1 MKNYLKI
8 FICFVLL
15 LATNTAISQN
25 IKGAI
30 LFGTNISQVDG
41 DEVFGFKH
49 YGFNVGASAI
59 MPLGDSK
66 WSIAL
71 ETTYSQ
77 KGAYE
82 KYDPAGIDSVYPYYN
97 LRLDYVEVP
106 VVIQYTDKNIIT
118 FGTGLSWGRLIEFNE
133 IEHGLKVQWE
143 NTYGPYSRSDIDW
156 LADLRFRVYERL
168 HFNIRYSY
176 SLSKIRTRTYIKPQG
191 TTWDRRQYN
200 NIITLRLVYIFNETV
215 PKKRKKE

>member
-8 FICFVLL
+8 FICLL
-15 LATNTAISQN
+15 LFITVKQSFSQN

-49 YGFNVGASAI
+49 YGFNVGASAM
-59 MPLGDSK
+59 MPMGESN
-66 WSIAL
+66 WSIVL

-77 KGAYE
+77 KGAHE
-82 KYDPAGIDSVYPYYN
+82 KYDPAGIDSVYPYYD

-106 VVIQYTDKNIIT
+106 VMIQYSDKNVLS

-133 IEHGLKVQWE
+133 VEHGLKVQWD
-143 NTYGPYSRSDIDW
+143 NAYGPYSRSDINW
-156 LADLRFRVYERL
+156 LADLRFRIYERL

-176 SLSKIRTRTYIKPQG
+176 SLAKIRTRTYTPVNLSSF
-191 TTWDRRQYN
+191 DRRQYN
-200 NIITLRLVYIFNETV
+200 NIITLRFIYIFNEVV
-215 PKKRKKE
+215 PKKRK